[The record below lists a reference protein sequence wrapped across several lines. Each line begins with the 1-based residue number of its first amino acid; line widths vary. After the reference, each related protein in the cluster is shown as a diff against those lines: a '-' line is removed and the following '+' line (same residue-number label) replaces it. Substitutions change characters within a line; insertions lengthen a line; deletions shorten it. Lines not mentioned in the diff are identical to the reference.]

1 MRPMRLTDGIYKVA
15 GMRVAN
21 VYLVVIEDGLLLVDS
36 GMPTAAGKMPGQ
48 RTREDVLDSRLRLP

>member
-1 MRPMRLTDGIYKVA
+1 MSAVLGLAPGSIMRPMRLTDGIYKVD

-36 GMPTAAGKMPGQ
+36 GMPVWA
-48 RTREDVLDSRLRLP
+48 LS